1 MYKNVAELLDKAKK
15 LNVPL
20 HEVVL
25 RNEMLLSDLTK
36 EQVYHRLQ
44 KHYETMVAS
53 ATRAIMHPLEMT
65 GNFIKG
71 QSFKQGRYAGGKTLC
86 GSYLNN
92 IMTMALSCC
101 EVNASMGRICAA
113 PTAGSCGILPA
124 VLIETARELN
134 LAQKDVLDALL
145 VASGFG
151 AIFIAN
157 ATVSG
162 AEGGCQAECGVAAA
176 IAAAAAV
183 YMAGGT
189 PKMCSNAVGI
199 ALMNC
204 MGLVCD
210 PVAGLVQL
218 PCSFRN
224 ASQAANAVASAD
236 MALAGQTANIPTDEI
251 IEAMYKVGKKM
262 PSELKE
268 TSQGGLAATPTAK
281 KLEKKIHKISIFT
294 E

>member
-1 MYKNVAELLDKAKK
+1 MYKNVAQLVERAKHM
-15 LNVPL
+15 PL
-20 HEVVL
+20 HRVVL
-25 RNEMLLSDLTK
+25 ENEMQLTGMTEK
-36 EQVYHRLQ
+36 EIYSRLE
-44 KHYETMVAS
+44 KHYDTMVAA
-53 ATRAIMHPLEMT
+53 ATRAIMQPLEMT

-71 QSFKQGRYAGGKTLC
+71 QSYKQGKYASSNPLGGE
-86 GSYLNN
+86 YINN

-124 VLIETARELN
+124 VLIETARKLDSTRKEVLN
-134 LAQKDVLDALL
+134 ALL

-151 AIFIAN
+151 SIFIAN

-183 YMAGGT
+183 YLYGGT
-189 PKMCSNAVGI
+189 PKACANAVGI

-204 MGLVCD
+204 MGLICD

-224 ASQAANAVASAD
+224 AGQAANAVCAAD
-236 MALAGQTANIPTDEI
+236 LALAGQTTVIPVDEI
-251 IEAMYKVGKKM
+251 IEAMYKVGKKI
-262 PSELKE
+262 PVEFKE
-268 TSQGGLAATPTAK
+268 TSLGGIAATSTAK
-281 KLEKKIHKISIFT
+281 KLEKKVHRISIFNQS
-294 E
+294 

>member
-1 MYKNVAELLDKAKK
+1 MYKNVSQLIDQAKHM
-15 LNVPL
+15 PL
-20 HEVVL
+20 HRVILE
-25 RNEMLLSDLTK
+25 NEMQLSEMTEK
-36 EQVYHRLQ
+36 EVYDRLE
-44 KHYETMVAS
+44 KHYDTMVSA
-53 ATRAIMHPLEMT
+53 ATRAIMQPLEMT

-71 QSFKQGRYAGGKTLC
+71 QSFKQGKYASSNPLGGE
-86 GSYLNN
+86 YINN

-124 VLIETARELN
+124 VLIETARKLDSTRKEVLN
-134 LAQKDVLDALL
+134 ALL

-151 AIFIAN
+151 AIFISN

-183 YMAGGT
+183 YLYGGT
-189 PKMCSNAVGI
+189 PKMCANAVGI

-204 MGLVCD
+204 MGLICD

-224 ASQAANAVASAD
+224 AGQAANAVCAAD
-236 MALAGQTANIPTDEI
+236 LALAGQTTVIPVDEI
-251 IEAMYKVGKKM
+251 IEAMYKVGKKL
-262 PSELKE
+262 PIELKE
-268 TSQGGLAATPTAK
+268 TSFGGLATTPTAK
-281 KLEKKIHKISIFT
+281 KLEKKVNKISIFNQG
-294 E
+294 

>member
-1 MYKNVAELLDKAKK
+1 MYKNVQSLLDITKQ
-15 LNVPL
+15 LNVSL
-20 HEVVL
+20 HEVIL
-25 RNEMLLSDLTK
+25 KNEMIYNNFT
-36 EQVYHRLQ
+36 EEEVYTRLE

-53 ATRAIMHPLEMT
+53 ATRAVMQPLEMT

-71 QSFKQGRYAGGKTLC
+71 FSYKQGKYTSGNTLC
-86 GSYLNN
+86 GEYLNN
-92 IMTMALSCC
+92 IMTMAFSCS

-124 VLIETARELN
+124 VLIETARKFDLPTKDILN
-134 LAQKDVLDALL
+134 ALL

-151 AIFIAN
+151 AIFMAN

-176 IAAAAAV
+176 IAGAAAV

-189 PKMCSNAVGI
+189 PKMCANAVGI
-199 ALMNC
+199 ALINS
-204 MGLVCD
+204 MGLICD

-218 PCSFRN
+218 PCGFRN
-224 ASQAANAVASAD
+224 ASQAANAVVSAD
-236 MALAGQTANIPTDEI
+236 MALAGQTSVIPVDEVI
-251 IEAMYKVGKKM
+251 DAMYKVGQKL
-262 PSELKE
+262 PLEFKE
-268 TSQGGLAATPTAK
+268 TSLGGIAATPTAK
-281 KLEKKIHKISIFT
+281 KFAKKIHKISIFT

>member
-1 MYKNVAELLDKAKK
+1 MYKNVSQLIDQAKHM
-15 LNVPL
+15 PL
-20 HEVVL
+20 HRVILE
-25 RNEMLLSDLTK
+25 NEMQLSEMTEK
-36 EQVYHRLQ
+36 EVYDRLE
-44 KHYETMVAS
+44 KHYDTMVSA
-53 ATRAIMHPLEMT
+53 ATRAIMQPLEMT

-71 QSFKQGRYAGGKTLC
+71 QSFKQGKYASSNPLGGE
-86 GSYLNN
+86 YINN

-124 VLIETARELN
+124 VLIETARKLDSTRKEVLN
-134 LAQKDVLDALL
+134 ALL

-151 AIFIAN
+151 AIFISN

-183 YMAGGT
+183 YLYGGT
-189 PKMCSNAVGI
+189 PKMCANAVGI

-204 MGLVCD
+204 LGLICD

-224 ASQAANAVASAD
+224 AGQAANAVCAAD
-236 MALAGQTANIPTDEI
+236 LALAGQTTVIPVDEI
-251 IEAMYKVGKKM
+251 IEAMYKVGKKL
-262 PSELKE
+262 PIELKE
-268 TSQGGLAATPTAK
+268 TSLGGLATTPTAK
-281 KLEKKIHKISIFT
+281 KLEKKVNKISIFNQG
-294 E
+294 